1 MTLVLTDALRSRRQH
16 WNDITAQKN
25 AEYEVAKANY
35 KPTEGDIEV
44 AAVPVTVG
52 KDGKEYPG
60 KKRGRKSA
68 AEKAEIE
75 DQTRQQ
81 ENAGLLSV
89 LQNDK
94 IKKEKKGKVRLRGMR
109 R

>member
-1 MTLVLTDALRSRRQH
+1 LQH
-16 WNDITAQKN
+16 WNDITANKN

-44 AAVPVTVG
+44 PAVPVTVG

-75 DQTRQQ
+75 KSED
-81 ENAGLLSV
+81 AGLLSA
-89 LQNDK
+89 LGQGDKAKKDKK
-94 IKKEKKGKVRLRGMR
+94 IKVSIDI
-109 R
+109 